1 MSRSVKFDYLNKT
14 KEHDIFLCVAA
25 EEVFEIGRVCVEV
38 RNLYSALNNF
48 QRAKEMFEEQNNKD
62 MAMQAYDYLAFVMHE
77 VSYSITSEVM
87 RALEAKCQVSK

>member
-1 MSRSVKFDYLNKT
+1 M
-14 KEHDIFLCVAA
+14 
-25 EEVFEIGRVCVEV
+25 